1 MFCQSDNTVHNLR
14 KFGGRKKMKNTL
26 IALFL
31 VALMSFSLVSAVNDN
46 AVDLEWGSLRI
57 NGDFVENNEVL
68 AVEEGENLEI
78 RIGLEANADVDNIEV
93 DAKISGYEYSD
104 YENLQDSTHLFDVQ
118 AGNTKYVNLEVQMP
132 NRLSKDEYVLRLRV
146 LDRNGLAMT
155 QEFTLSVEP
164 ARHGIEIA
172 DVSVSPGNTVKAGR
186 SLLTTVLLENFGDRT
201 QKDVKVT
208 VAIPELGISATE
220 FVDVVDTDDNNI
232 EFEDVPEMFL
242 SIPANAAQ
250 GSYTV
255 VVTAKYD
262 DLRETVSKQ
271 FSLNVLANEM
281 FADSNGKLVLAVGPQ
296 VQNAAVGSSVT
307 YGVALTNA
315 GRTSKAYTVQAVAG
329 DWADVKVSES
339 LIVLEAGK
347 NKVVYVELTPNE
359 NAIAGENVA
368 TLVIKSGD
376 DVLETVSLKANVG
389 EAVESNGVGLRNG
402 LEIAL
407 IVLVVLLVVIG
418 LIVGFSRLRKE
429 DDDEET
435 YY

>member
-1 MFCQSDNTVHNLR
+1 
-14 KFGGRKKMKNTL
+14 MKNTL
-26 IALFL
+26 LALFL
-31 VALMSFSLVSAVNDN
+31 VALMSFSLVSAINDD
-46 AVDLEWGSLRI
+46 AQDLDWGTLRI
-57 NGDFVENNEVL
+57 NGDFVGNDEVL
-68 AVEEGENLEI
+68 AVEEGEALEI
-78 RIGLEANADVDNIEV
+78 RLGLEANADIDNIEV

-242 SIPANAAQ
+242 SIPANAAE

-339 LIVLEAGK
+339 LVVLEAGK
-347 NKVVYVELTPNE
+347 NKVVYVELTPNS
-359 NAIAGENVA
+359 NAVAGENVA
-368 TLVIKSGD
+368 SLLIKSGD

-389 EAVESNGVGLRNG
+389 EAIDSNGVGLRNG

>member
-1 MFCQSDNTVHNLR
+1 
-14 KFGGRKKMKNTL
+14 MKNTL
-26 IALFL
+26 LALFL
-31 VALMSFSLVSAVNDN
+31 VALMSFSLVSAINDD
-46 AVDLEWGSLRI
+46 AQDLDWGTLRI
-57 NGDFVENNEVL
+57 NGDFVGNDEVL
-68 AVEEGENLEI
+68 AVEEGEALEI
-78 RIGLEANADVDNIEV
+78 RLGLEANADIDNIEV

-132 NRLSKDEYVLRLRV
+132 NRLNKDEYTLRLRV
-146 LDRNGLAMT
+146 LDRNGDAMAK
-155 QEFTLSVEP
+155 EFTLSVEP
-164 ARHGIEIA
+164 TRHGIAIA

-201 QKDVKVT
+201 QRDVKVT

-242 SIPANAAQ
+242 SIPANAAE

-339 LIVLEAGK
+339 LVVLEAGK
-347 NKVVYVELTPNE
+347 NKVVYVELTPNS
-359 NAIAGENVA
+359 NAVAGENVA
-368 TLVIKSGD
+368 SLLIKSGD

-389 EAVESNGVGLRNG
+389 EAIDSNGVGLRNG

>member
-1 MFCQSDNTVHNLR
+1 
-14 KFGGRKKMKNTL
+14 MKNTL

>member
-1 MFCQSDNTVHNLR
+1 
-14 KFGGRKKMKNTL
+14 
-26 IALFL
+26 
-31 VALMSFSLVSAVNDN
+31 
-46 AVDLEWGSLRI
+46 
-57 NGDFVENNEVL
+57 
-68 AVEEGENLEI
+68 
-78 RIGLEANADVDNIEV
+78 
-93 DAKISGYEYSD
+93 
-104 YENLQDSTHLFDVQ
+104 
-118 AGNTKYVNLEVQMP
+118 
-132 NRLSKDEYVLRLRV
+132 
-146 LDRNGLAMT
+146 
-155 QEFTLSVEP
+155 
-164 ARHGIEIA
+164 
-172 DVSVSPGNTVKAGR
+172 
-186 SLLTTVLLENFGDRT
+186 
-201 QKDVKVT
+201 
-208 VAIPELGISATE
+208 
-220 FVDVVDTDDNNI
+220 
-232 EFEDVPEMFL
+232 
-242 SIPANAAQ
+242 
-250 GSYTV
+250 
-255 VVTAKYD
+255 
-262 DLRETVSKQ
+262 
-271 FSLNVLANEM
+271 M